1 MHFLKEKLY
10 FIYDPSLSQNF
21 FWEIASK
28 GVFGFA
34 KIRRVLYNIWVSEF
48 RGHSGPP
55 LTAKPY
61 IKEDAH
67 VYRKREI

>member
-1 MHFLKEKLY
+1 MTL
-10 FIYDPSLSQNF
+10 SLSQNF
-21 FWEIASK
+21 FCEIASK
-28 GVFGFA
+28 GVFRLA

-55 LTAKPY
+55 LTANR
-61 IKEDAH
+61 ILKEDAH

>member
-1 MHFLKEKLY
+1 MIL
-10 FIYDPSLSQNF
+10 SLSQNF

-28 GVFGFA
+28 GVFRLA
-34 KIRRVLYNIWVSEF
+34 KIRRVLYNIWVSKF

-55 LTAKPY
+55 LTANRICKPY

>member
-1 MHFLKEKLY
+1 MKKMY
-10 FIYDPSLSQNF
+10 FFMIPSLSQNF

-28 GVFGFA
+28 GVFRLA

-55 LTAKPY
+55 LTANR
-61 IKEDAH
+61 I
-67 VYRKREI
+67 

>member
-1 MHFLKEKLY
+1 MRYCLMKKMY
-10 FIYDPSLSQNF
+10 FFMVLSLSQNF

-28 GVFGFA
+28 GVFRLA

-55 LTAKPY
+55 LTANR
-61 IKEDAH
+61 I
-67 VYRKREI
+67 